1 MRHNPRH
8 ATTDEQI
15 ARQIIADH
23 PWATLISQNAG
34 ELVASHYP
42 VLIDESAD
50 QLSLVTHVGRPDD
63 RLHGLGS
70 GEVLIVFEGAN
81 GYVSPSW
88 YVPGSSRAPT
98 WNFSAVHCWGTP
110 EILDPDAN
118 LDVLERLTAHF
129 EQHVDEPMWLDRD
142 WATPVARGTVGLRIP
157 VDRFV
162 CKVKMSQ
169 DKDPQSVQNVIDHL
183 RTPGPYQQLQV
194 AEDMERARTTGI
206 GYASTE

>member
-8 ATTDEQI
+8 ATTDEQV
-15 ARQIIADH
+15 ARQLIADH
-23 PWATLISQNAG
+23 PWAMLVSHHGDQ
-34 ELVASHYP
+34 LVASHYP
-42 VLIDESAD
+42 VLLDETAEG
-50 QLSLVTHVGRPDD
+50 LTLLTHVGRPDD
-63 RLHGLGS
+63 ELHGLGAA
-70 GEVLIVFEGAN
+70 EVLLVFQGAH

-110 EILDPDAN
+110 QVLDPDEN
-118 LDVLERLTAHF
+118 LDVLTRLTAHF

-142 WATPVARGTVGLRIP
+142 WAAPVARGTVGLRIP
-157 VDRFV
+157 VDRFT
-162 CKVKMSQ
+162 CKIKMSQ

-183 RTPGPYQQLQV
+183 RTPGPYQQEQL
-194 AEDMERARTTGI
+194 AEAMEQTRAAGI

>member
-8 ATTDEQI
+8 AATDEQV

-23 PWATLISQNAG
+23 PWAVLISHHAG

-42 VLIDESAD
+42 VLIDEAAD
-50 QLSLVTHVGRPDD
+50 ELTLVTHVGRPDD
-63 RLHGLGS
+63 TLHGLGS

-110 EILDPDAN
+110 QILDADAN
-118 LDVLERLTAHF
+118 LEVLTRLTAHF
-129 EQHVDEPMWLDRD
+129 EQHVDEPMWLDRE
-142 WATPVARGTVGLRIP
+142 WAAPVARGTVGLRIP

-162 CKVKMSQ
+162 CKVKLSQ

-183 RTPGPYQQLQV
+183 RAPGPYRQPRL
-194 AEDMERARTTGI
+194 ADDMERARTDRT
-206 GYASTE
+206 GYASTD